1 VQSQLPPVF
10 HPDAVT
16 IPWMA
21 AVLGREAELTD
32 CQLEPI
38 GTGQVGANYRAHLTW
53 NDDGGPR
60 TVVIKFAAL
69 DPQSRATGIQVGTY
83 QREAEFYRRVA
94 PMVEVAVPHLYYVDF
109 VEGTADIVIVMED
122 LHPREQGD
130 QLGGCSPNEA
140 TLALSEAAK
149 LHRPFWGDETLFDLA
164 WVSRRNPEQTAQ
176 TVALLEGLQPAF
188 VERYRRDLS
197 EEAIEI
203 SEHFVRNAS
212 NWFSEIPKPST
223 LVHGDFRLDNL
234 MFAPTDLGVTP
245 PVVVVDWQTVAHSH
259 GAHDVSYF
267 VGSAFEPEV
276 RRHHEEQLVSHYFEE
291 LTKEEPI
298 PPLTWDELWLNYR
311 RFSWSGFIMAILAS
325 MIVGRTDRGDE
336 MFVAMAN
343 RHASQVVD
351 LGATEFLE
359 EPK

>member
-94 PMVEVAVPHLYYVDF
+94 PMVEVAVPHLYYVEF

>member
-1 VQSQLPPVF
+1 
-10 HPDAVT
+10 
-16 IPWMA
+16 
-21 AVLGREAELTD
+21 
-32 CQLEPI
+32 
-38 GTGQVGANYRAHLTW
+38 LTW

>member
-1 VQSQLPPVF
+1 
-10 HPDAVT
+10 
-16 IPWMA
+16 M
-21 AVLGREAELTD
+21 
-32 CQLEPI
+32 
-38 GTGQVGANYRAHLTW
+38 
-53 NDDGGPR
+53 
-60 TVVIKFAAL
+60 
-69 DPQSRATGIQVGTY
+69 
-83 QREAEFYRRVA
+83 
-94 PMVEVAVPHLYYVDF
+94 
-109 VEGTADIVIVMED
+109 
-122 LHPREQGD
+122 
-130 QLGGCSPNEA
+130 
-140 TLALSEAAK
+140 
-149 LHRPFWGDETLFDLA
+149 
-164 WVSRRNPEQTAQ
+164 
-176 TVALLEGLQPAF
+176 
-188 VERYRRDLS
+188 
-197 EEAIEI
+197 
-203 SEHFVRNAS
+203 
-212 NWFSEIPKPST
+212 
-223 LVHGDFRLDNL
+223 
-234 MFAPTDLGVTP
+234 
-245 PVVVVDWQTVAHSH
+245 VVDWQTVAHSH